1 MPCSVMNTDTI
12 TTSAS
17 VSTRTDAGVLA
28 RNDADNCGEGVN
40 TSEPVRLALCIAGIV
55 QGVGFRPFVFRTAIR
70 NRLTGNV
77 RNESGAVIVEVEG
90 KKSMIESFIH
100 ELRTQLPPLAK
111 IEKFDFTVIKP
122 LGDTEFRIIESN
134 TREGDAA
141 LLLPDIATCPDC
153 LREMNDPKDPR
164 YRYPFINCTNCGPRF
179 SIIVETPYDRCR
191 TTMDDFELCPLCR
204 EEYSSPSDRRFHA
217 EPVACPNCGPRLHYH
232 NTHEVEARVCEA
244 ALEAAIR
251 DLAAGNV
258 VAIKGV
264 GGYHLACNPFDEQAV
279 RKLRL
284 RKNRPNRPFAVMFRD
299 LSEIRCYCDIS
310 PTEETHISSFR
321 RPILLLEKLTGD
333 CHNHAGLAPSISP
346 ALNTVGA
353 FLPYAPLHHLLLNDP
368 RLSALVMTS
377 GNRSEEPIVT
387 EHETAGTK
395 LYSIADS
402 FLHHNRR
409 IWNRN
414 DDSVGYVYD
423 NKLILTR
430 RSRGFA
436 PLPVGLSKPVRP
448 TLALGAMYANTF
460 TLAAGNRVY
469 ISQHIGD
476 VENRETLE
484 FLNETIN
491 KFKRWLKIEP
501 EVIVCDLH
509 PDLITS
515 RLAEEIAGNLPLRRI
530 QHHHAHFASLLAA
543 NHIDCPAIGLV
554 CDGTGYG
561 EDGTIWGGEILYDDA
576 KSISRCGHL
585 ALMPLA
591 GGDATIRHPWRTAV
605 AYASSAL
612 PDFDFS
618 HLPAWD
624 KLPSDEIAIV
634 RQMISR
640 QFNVVSTSSAGR
652 LFDAISALLGI
663 CFNSTYEGQAAIEL
677 EHCAARFRKTH
688 SQIKCLAINFELCQH
703 DNNLVIEVAPA
714 IRGIIQSIIAGDEAG
729 KIASNFHTAFAEVL
743 AGAAIKAARYRDVDL
758 VGLCGGVFQN
768 RLLLEDVAR
777 RIALTGLRPII
788 PCEVPINDA
797 GISLGQIALSQR
809 ADIQSLA

>member
-1 MPCSVMNTDTI
+1 MLRSVLNTETI
-12 TTSAS
+12 TTS
-17 VSTRTDAGVLA
+17 VCGSTRTDASVLA
-28 RNDADNCGEGVN
+28 RNDADNGGEGVN
-40 TSEPVRLALCIAGIV
+40 NSQPVRLALCIAGIV
-55 QGVGFRPFVFRTAIR
+55 QGVGFRPFVFRTAVR
-70 NRLTGNV
+70 NQLTGSV

-90 KKSMIESFIH
+90 QKCMIESFIH

-111 IEKFDFTVIKP
+111 IDKLDFTVIRP
-122 LGDTEFRIIESN
+122 LGDKDFQIIESMA
-134 TREGDAA
+134 REGDAA

-153 LREMNDPKDPR
+153 LREMNDSKDPR

-204 EEYSSPSDRRFHA
+204 EEYTRPPDRRFHA
-217 EPVACPNCGPRLHYH
+217 EPVACPNCGPRLHY
-232 NTHEVEARVCEA
+232 NTSLENESRVCEA

-251 DLAAGNV
+251 DLAAGKV

-264 GGYHLACNPFDEQAV
+264 GGYHLACNSFDEQAV

-284 RKNRPNRPFAVMFRD
+284 RKNRPNRPLAVMFRD
-299 LSEIRCYCDIS
+299 IKEIRRYCSIS
-310 PTEETHISSFR
+310 PTEEAYLSSFR
-321 RPILLLEKLTGD
+321 RPILLVEKLTGD
-333 CHNHAGLAPSISP
+333 SLNRSVLASSISP
-346 ALNTVGA
+346 ALNTVGV
-353 FLPYAPLHHLLLNDP
+353 FLPYAPLHSLLLNDP

-395 LYSIADS
+395 LFSIADS

-460 TLAAGNRVY
+460 TLAAGNRAY

-484 FLNETIN
+484 FLSETIT

-501 EVIVCDLH
+501 EVIACDLH
-509 PDLITS
+509 PDLITT

-543 NHIDCPAIGLV
+543 NQCDRPAIGLV

-561 EDGTIWGGEILYDDA
+561 ADGTIWGGEILYDDTSA
-576 KSISRCGHL
+576 ITRCGHL

-605 AYASSAL
+605 SYVSSAL
-612 PDFDFS
+612 PDFDLIC
-618 HLPAWD
+618 LPGWD
-624 KLPSDEIAIV
+624 KLPSEEIAIV
-634 RQMISR
+634 GQMVSR
-640 QFNVVSTSSAGR
+640 QFNVVLTSSAGR
-652 LFDAISALLGI
+652 LFDAVSALLGI

-677 EHCAARFRKTH
+677 EHCAARYRRKNT
-688 SQIKCLAINFELCQH
+688 QTNKRIVNFELSQQN
-703 DNNLVIEVAPA
+703 DNLVIEVAPV
-714 IRGIIQSIIAGDEAG
+714 IRDLLKLIVAGDDVG
-729 KIASNFHTAFAEVL
+729 KIANDFHIAFAEAL

-758 VGLCGGVFQN
+758 VGISGGVFQN
-768 RLLLEDVAR
+768 RLLLEDVSR
-777 RIALTGLRPII
+777 RITLAGLRPIL
-788 PCEVPINDA
+788 PGEVPINDA
-797 GISLGQIALSQR
+797 GISLGQIVLSQR
-809 ADIQSLA
+809 ADIPSFA